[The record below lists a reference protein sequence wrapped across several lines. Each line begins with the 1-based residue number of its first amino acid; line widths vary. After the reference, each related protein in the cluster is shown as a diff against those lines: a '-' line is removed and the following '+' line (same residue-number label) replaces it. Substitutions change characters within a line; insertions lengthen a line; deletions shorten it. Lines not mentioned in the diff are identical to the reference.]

1 MICNSPF
8 ERFARMIASAA
19 LATLAL
25 ATNALVP
32 SAAAQ
37 PFPSRPLELVAHSA
51 PGAGNDRVARVLAE
65 ILVRDKFVSQA
76 VSVTNRTGGAGT
88 VAYNYIKSKRGDPHV
103 ILTGVSN
110 TLLGATLRPE
120 FNVSLDQ
127 FTMLAMM
134 ALDPQAVI
142 VAADA
147 PWRTFKDLI
156 DAAKRAPDTLVAS
169 IGSPASAGRMLL
181 WSIEQET
188 GAKFKVVSMKGGAD
202 AIISVMG
209 GHTHF
214 STENISE
221 GMAALEAKKLRVL
234 AVSTMQRMAVAPDT
248 PTLKELGYNIH
259 VGSARGFA
267 MPAGVPKEAAA
278 HMESVLERVY
288 HSAAWKTH
296 AAASHYENVWMGSVE
311 FTQYFQQRQEW
322 VRNFLRSIG
331 AVKAQ

>member
-1 MICNSPF
+1 MTLPIRLANLIVSLACL
-8 ERFARMIASAA
+8 ASRPAFTQNAA
-19 LATLAL
+19 
-25 ATNALVP
+25 
-32 SAAAQ
+32 S
-37 PFPSRPLELVAHSA
+37 FPSRPIELVAHSA
-51 PGAGNDRVARVLAE
+51 PGAGNDRIARILAE
-65 ILVRDKFVSQA
+65 ILMNEKLVNNQT

-88 VAYNYIKSKRGDPHV
+88 VAYNYIKSRKGDPHV

-110 TLLGATLRPE
+110 TLLSASLRPE

-127 FTMLAMM
+127 FHLLAMFGR
-134 ALDPQAVI
+134 DPQAVI

-147 PWRTFKDLI
+147 PWRTFRELI
-156 DAAKRAPDTLVAS
+156 DAAKKDPATLVAS
-169 IGSPASAGRMLL
+169 IGSPTSAGRMLL

-188 GAKFKVVSMKGGAD
+188 GTKFKVVSMKGGAD

-234 AVSTMQRMAVAPDT
+234 AVSTAQRMPLAPDT

-259 VGSARGFA
+259 IGSARGFA
-267 MPAGVPKEAAA
+267 MGAGVPKETAA
-278 HMESVLERVY
+278 HMEAVLENVY
-288 HSAAWKTH
+288 RGAAWQTH
-296 AAASHYENVWMGSVE
+296 AKANHYENIWMGSAE
-311 FTQYFQQRQEW
+311 FTRYFHERQAW

>member
-1 MICNSPF
+1 MSIKTQL
-8 ERFARMIASAA
+8 ARMALLGITFAAS
-19 LATLAL
+19 T
-25 ATNALVP
+25 
-32 SAAAQ
+32 SAPAQ
-37 PFPSRPLELVAHSA
+37 SFPSKPLELVAHSA
-51 PGAGNDRVARVLAE
+51 AGAGNDRVARILAE
-65 ILVRDKFVSQA
+65 ILVREKFVNQS
-76 VSVTNRTGGAGT
+76 VSVSNRTGGAGT

-127 FTMLAMM
+127 FTLLAMV

-142 VAADA
+142 VAVDS
-147 PWRTFKDLI
+147 PYRTFKDLI
-156 DAAKRAPDTLVAS
+156 DAAKREPNSLVAS

-188 GAKFKVVSMKGGAD
+188 GTRFKVVSMKGGAD

-221 GMAALEAKKLRVL
+221 GMAALEARKLRVL
-234 AVSTMQRMAVAPDT
+234 AVSTAQRMAVVPDT

-278 HMESVLERVY
+278 HMESILERVY
-288 HSAAWKTH
+288 HSASWKAH
-296 AAASHYENVWMGSVE
+296 AQASYYENVWMGSAE
-311 FTQYFQQRQEW
+311 FTQYFNQRQEW

-331 AVKAQ
+331 AVKT

>member
-1 MICNSPF
+1 MTIPK
-8 ERFARMIASAA
+8 RVAA
-19 LATLAL
+19 LGVGMACFASMHAFTQ
-25 ATNALVP
+25 N
-32 SAAAQ
+32 
-37 PFPSRPLELVAHSA
+37 FPSRPIELVAHSA
-51 PGAGNDRVARVLAE
+51 PGAGNDRIARILAE
-65 ILVRDKFVSQA
+65 ILMNEKLVNNQT

-88 VAYNYIKSKRGDPHV
+88 VAYNYIKSRKGDPHV

-110 TLLGATLRPE
+110 TLLSASLRPE

-127 FTMLAMM
+127 FHLLAMFGR
-134 ALDPQAVI
+134 DPQAVI

-147 PWRTFKDLI
+147 PWRSFRELV
-156 DAAKRAPDTLVAS
+156 DAAKKAPATLVAS
-169 IGSPASAGRMLL
+169 IGSPTSAGRMLL

-188 GAKFKVVSMKGGAD
+188 GTNFKVVSMKGGAD

-234 AVSTMQRMAVAPDT
+234 AVSTGQRMAIVPDT

-259 VGSARGFA
+259 IGSARGFA
-267 MPAGVPKEAAA
+267 MGAGVPKEAAA
-278 HMESVLERVY
+278 HMEAVLEKVY
-288 HSAAWKTH
+288 RSTAWQNH
-296 AAASHYENVWMGSVE
+296 AQAHYYENTWMGSAE
-311 FTQYFQQRQEW
+311 FTRYFHERQTW

>member
-1 MICNSPF
+1 MMHESHVKLTIALLCN
-8 ERFARMIASAA
+8 
-19 LATLAL
+19 LG
-25 ATNALVP
+25 ALVSP
-32 SAAAQ
+32 AAAQ
-37 PFPSRPLELVAHSA
+37 PFPSRPIELVAHSA
-51 PGAGNDRVARVLAE
+51 PGAGNDRVARILAE
-65 ILVRDKFVSQA
+65 ILVRDKLINQPVSI
-76 VSVTNRTGGAGT
+76 SNRTGGAGT

-110 TLLGATLRPE
+110 TLLGAALRPE

-127 FTMLAMM
+127 FTLLAMM

-142 VAADA
+142 VAADS
-147 PWRTFKDLI
+147 PYRTFKDLI
-156 DAAKRAPDTLVAS
+156 DAAKREPNSLVAS

-188 GAKFKVVSMKGGAD
+188 GTRFKVVSMRGGAD

-234 AVSTMQRMAVAPDT
+234 AVSTLQRMAVVPDT

-267 MPAGVPKEAAA
+267 MSAGVPKEAAA
-278 HMESVLERVY
+278 HMESILERVY
-288 HSAAWKTH
+288 HSTSWKAH
-296 AAASHYENVWMGSVE
+296 AQASYYENVWMGSAE
-311 FTQYFQQRQEW
+311 FTQYFNQRQEW
-322 VRNFLRSIG
+322 VRNFLRAIG
-331 AVKAQ
+331 AVKA